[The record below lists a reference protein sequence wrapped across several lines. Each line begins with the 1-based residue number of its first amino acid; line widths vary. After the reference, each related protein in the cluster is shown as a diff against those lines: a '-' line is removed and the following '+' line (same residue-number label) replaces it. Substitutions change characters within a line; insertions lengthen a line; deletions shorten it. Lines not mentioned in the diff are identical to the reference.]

1 MSFVGYMI
9 LSVVFSAWIYPVII
23 HWAFGNGWLMQMG
36 YHDFAGSGAIHL
48 TGAMGALAV
57 TWLLK
62 PRKNRFNP
70 QYEAEFQPCNT
81 PYITLATLSV
91 SLKIYLNYFSSYGS
105 AGCSSI
111 PDRQRLFQGIVYII
125 FQTLE

>member
-9 LSVVFSAWIYPVII
+9 LSVVFSAWIYPIVI

-62 PRKNRFNP
+62 PRKNRFDP
-70 QYEAEFQPCNT
+70 KYEAEF
-81 PYITLATLSV
+81 
-91 SLKIYLNYFSSYGS
+91 
-105 AGCSSI
+105 
-111 PDRQRLFQGIVYII
+111 
-125 FQTLE
+125 